1 MPGLP
6 QLTGKARRIAIG
18 VIVAVVFGGLG
29 AGMALTLSRT
39 PETVTVPTTPEGL
52 ALPSDAS
59 DPAVEDLEAA
69 REDLDA
75 AGEDLDAATEEL
87 NAATEELAVKLLAS
101 LLQVHLGFQ
110 DAEGL
115 LVTLCEADADGNRVR
130 SELMSI
136 PFLDPSSPEYA
147 RGVTF
152 SKPTIKP
159 TDEGYVIA
167 FSGTY
172 GNTGEPI
179 DITFRANV
187 HGFSANWCGVEG
199 RW

>member
-1 MPGLP
+1 VPGLP
-6 QLTGKARRIAIG
+6 QLTGKARLIAIG
-18 VIVAVVFGGLG
+18 VIVAVVFGALG
-29 AGMALTLSRT
+29 AGTALTLSRT
-39 PETVTVPTTPEGL
+39 PGTVTVPTTAEGL
-52 ALPSDAS
+52 PLPADAS

-69 REDLDA
+69 
-75 AGEDLDAATEEL
+75 GEDLDAAAEEL

-101 LLQVHLGFQ
+101 LLHVGLGFQ

-115 LVTLCEADADGNRVR
+115 LGSLCEADAEGNRVR

-152 SKPTIKP
+152 SKPTIEP
-159 TDEGYVIA
+159 ADEGYAIA

-172 GNTGEPI
+172 GNAGEPI
-179 DITFRANV
+179 DITFRANA
-187 HGFSANWCGVEG
+187 HGPTANWCGVEG